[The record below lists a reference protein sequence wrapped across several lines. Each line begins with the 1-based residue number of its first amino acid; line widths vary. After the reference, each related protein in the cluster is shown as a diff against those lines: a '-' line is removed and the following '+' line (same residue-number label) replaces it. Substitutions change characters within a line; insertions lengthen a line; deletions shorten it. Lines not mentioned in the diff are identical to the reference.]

1 LRWAGRERITLG
13 RDFQRETEKNLRETL
28 HLLNKDDEQDW
39 IEKYRAALL
48 SPPTSRR
55 SRLFA
60 ALKSL
65 AGILGLAVGKT
76 SGKMANPVPN
86 SGQPPAKDRSHGHS
100 PESVSRKPSDRRQ
113 GKKAS

>member
-13 RDFQRETEKNLRETL
+13 RDFQRETEKNLREKL
-28 HLLNKDDEQDW
+28 HLLNKDDEQNW

-48 SPPTSRR
+48 SPPTNRR

-65 AGILGLAVGKT
+65 AGTLGLAVGKT
-76 SGKMANPVPN
+76 SGKMANPVPH
-86 SGQPPAKDRSHGHS
+86 SGLGEVRNPRIA
-100 PESVSRKPSDRRQ
+100 RRQ
-113 GKKAS
+113 RFDRHHPVERKADRLE